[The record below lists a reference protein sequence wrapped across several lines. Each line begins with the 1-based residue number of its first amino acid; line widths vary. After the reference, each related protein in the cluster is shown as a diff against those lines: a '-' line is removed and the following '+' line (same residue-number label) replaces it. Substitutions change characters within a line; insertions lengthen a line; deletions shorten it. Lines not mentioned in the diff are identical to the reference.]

1 MFCYFSS
8 FISISCCDFQAG
20 NENSISAWDV
30 TFYWIGRA
38 GYGSHSTPNDLL
50 ISKKQQTEPLTP
62 RESCLPCWLQTS
74 RGANGADGLNVGFT
88 VTTATCQRAAVAP
101 AGRCLSAVQC
111 GERWTRPPS
120 SRAGRWTG
128 REVNEKTCQSCTAS
142 LSCHNNCKC
151 FYHHVSVF
159 LWITTHFHT
168 STTEKVDWWWFL
180 KCSLWP
186 LDRRQAYRTFRFR

>member
-1 MFCYFSS
+1 MFCYFSR

-38 GYGSHSTPNDLL
+38 GYDRHSTPNDLL
-50 ISKKQQTEPLTP
+50 IFKKQQTEPLTP

-128 REVNEKTCQSCTAS
+128 CEVNEKTCQSCTAS
-142 LSCHNNCKC
+142 LSCQVSQQLQMFPSSCFCFPLNHNT
-151 FYHHVSVF
+151 FSYVH
-159 LWITTHFHT
+159 
-168 STTEKVDWWWFL
+168 DWEGRL
-180 KCSLWP
+180 MMIP
-186 LDRRQAYRTFRFR
+186 